1 LAQIQRSA
9 RHGDIRTTL
18 KYGKAKADEAN
29 FVDQLDYPG
38 LT

>member
-9 RHGDIRTTL
+9 RHSDIRTTL
-18 KYGKAKADEAN
+18 KYGKAKADEAS
-29 FVDQLDYPG
+29 FVDQLDYPC